1 MRQQVRRARLAYIHG
16 FYSVPGRVP
25 RHGFGRGEG
34 ASARGKTNTAS
45 RWPPAHGGDEDDF
58 VLGYFSDEGVR
69 AGVWAVLG
77 LRLLGCSAGFCWAAS
92 AR

>member
-1 MRQQVRRARLAYIHG
+1 LGQRRKNPKPLFVVELLYGAEN
-16 FYSVPGRVP
+16 VP
-25 RHGFGRGEG
+25 RHAVGRGEG

-77 LRLLGCSAGFCWAAS
+77 LRLLGCSAGFCWATS